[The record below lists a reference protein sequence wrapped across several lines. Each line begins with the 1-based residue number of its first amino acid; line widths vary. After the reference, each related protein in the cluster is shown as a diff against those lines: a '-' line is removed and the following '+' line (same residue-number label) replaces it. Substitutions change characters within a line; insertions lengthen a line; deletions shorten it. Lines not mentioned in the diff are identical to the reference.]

1 MVASSVAEVVMA
13 DNRAYFLFF
22 GPIAVFGI
30 IFLLSLV
37 AATFE
42 AVYNTQRVY
51 LEQGLE
57 GIESEEAVDV
67 EHVGSLDAKRVDVL
81 RAQ

>member
-1 MVASSVAEVVMA
+1 MLMVARSVAEVVME

-51 LEQGLE
+51 LEQTLYFDKM
-57 GIESEEAVDV
+57 S
-67 EHVGSLDAKRVDVL
+67 SLAASFAL
-81 RAQ
+81 W